1 MPTMLACS
9 PWEKSWYQIELT
21 LVQLDREQ
29 LKRLD
34 QKDLVELNLVLQRQL
49 EPGNERTDL

>member
-1 MPTMLACS
+1 MS
-9 PWEKSWYQIELT
+9 K

-34 QKDLVELNLVLQRQL
+34 QEGLVELIPVLQRQL

>member
-1 MPTMLACS
+1 MS
-9 PWEKSWYQIELT
+9 K

>member
-1 MPTMLACS
+1 MS
-9 PWEKSWYQIELT
+9 R

-34 QKDLVELNLVLQRQL
+34 QEGLVELNLVLQRQL
-49 EPGNERTDL
+49 EPATKGQTYACQAS